1 MAKYNLAKKRNKMK
15 RFRILFDGI
24 IMGIAEI
31 VPGVSAST
39 ATLLLGIYD
48 DFLNLLE
55 SVTNFVRDF
64 LQFILRKSTR
74 VNLIKSF
81 RKIQFAYGIQLFIGM
96 VIGIVLFS
104 NIVDYFYENNKG
116 IVQAVFFGI
125 ILASIAIPIKIVK
138 KPKLADI
145 LFLIIGFLAFFTVIK
160 MGQVSDAE
168 SIPLWL
174 IFLGGT
180 ISVSGM
186 VLPGVNS
193 SFILIPLGIYELILK
208 IVKEFSRLNFSIEL
222 ITQAVIFALGVG
234 FGLITFVKVLKYAFK
249 NHITKLFSL
258 IAGIMVASLIS
269 LWPYHEVDY
278 NSGASITISV
288 ILLLSLILTLV
299 FILKTKPEEEVTLN
313 R

>member
-1 MAKYNLAKKRNKMK
+1 MK
-15 RFRILFDGI
+15 GIKNIFDGI

-55 SVTNFVRDF
+55 GVTNFVRDF
-64 LQFILRKSTR
+64 LHFIIKKISKDK
-74 VNLIKSF
+74 LIKSF
-81 RKIQFAYGIQLFIGM
+81 KKINFSYGIQLFIGM

-104 NIVDYFYENNKG
+104 NIVDYFYENNKTV
-116 IVQAVFFGI
+116 VQAIFFGI
-125 ILASIAIPIKIVK
+125 ILASIIIPVKVVK
-138 KPKLADI
+138 KPNLTDL
-145 LFLIIGFLAFFTVIK
+145 LFLIIGFVTFFSVLK
-160 MGQVSDAE
+160 MGQVSDAD

-174 IFLGGT
+174 IFIGGT

-193 SFILIPLGIYELILK
+193 SFVLIPLGVYELILK
-208 IVKEFSRLNFSIEL
+208 IVKEFSRLNFTFEL
-222 ITQAVIFALGVG
+222 ITQALVFGSGVA
-234 FGLITFVKVLKYAFK
+234 FGLISFVKVLKYAFK

-258 IAGIMVASLIS
+258 IAGIMLASLIS
-269 LWPYHEVDY
+269 LWPYQNIDY
-278 NSGASITISV
+278 TSKDSLIISV
-288 ILLLSLILTLV
+288 LLIISLLLTSV
-299 FILKTKPEEEVTLN
+299 FILKTKPEEEVTLK

>member
-1 MAKYNLAKKRNKMK
+1 MK
-15 RFRILFDGI
+15 GIKNIFDGI

-55 SVTNFVRDF
+55 GVTNFVRDF
-64 LQFILRKSTR
+64 LHFIIKKISKDK
-74 VNLIKSF
+74 LIKSF
-81 RKIQFAYGIQLFIGM
+81 KKNNFSYGIQLFIGM

-104 NIVDYFYENNKG
+104 NIVDYFYENNKTV
-116 IVQAVFFGI
+116 VQAIFFGI
-125 ILASIAIPIKIVK
+125 ILASIIIPVKVVK
-138 KPKLADI
+138 KPNLTDL
-145 LFLIIGFLAFFTVIK
+145 LFLIIGFVTFFSVLK
-160 MGQVSDAE
+160 MGQVSDAD

-174 IFLGGT
+174 IFIGGT

-193 SFILIPLGIYELILK
+193 SFVLIPLGVYELILK
-208 IVKEFSRLNFSIEL
+208 IVKEFSRLNFTFEL
-222 ITQAVIFALGVG
+222 ITQALVFGSGVA
-234 FGLITFVKVLKYAFK
+234 FGLISFVKVLKYAFK

-258 IAGIMVASLIS
+258 IAGIMLASLIS
-269 LWPYHEVDY
+269 LWPYQNIDY
-278 NSGASITISV
+278 TSKDSLIISV
-288 ILLLSLILTLV
+288 LLIISLLLTSV
-299 FILKTKPEEEVTLN
+299 FILKTKPEEEVTLK

>member
-1 MAKYNLAKKRNKMK
+1 MK
-15 RFRILFDGI
+15 RFKILFDGI
-24 IMGIAEI
+24 VMGIAEI

-55 SVTNFVRDF
+55 SVTNFIRD
-64 LQFILRKSTR
+64 LLNFILGKTTK

-81 RKIQFAYGIQLFIGM
+81 SRIKFAYGIQLFIGM
-96 VIGIVLFS
+96 VIGVVLFS
-104 NIVDYFYENNKG
+104 NIVDYFYENNQSV
-116 IVQAVFFGI
+116 VQAVFFGI

-138 KPKLADI
+138 KPKLSDI
-145 LFLIIGFLAFFTVIK
+145 LFLVIGFLAFLAVIR

-208 IVKEFSRLNFSIEL
+208 IVKEFSRLNFSMEL
-222 ITQAVIFALGVG
+222 ISQALIFALGVG

-278 NSGASITISV
+278 MSGASMTVSV
-288 ILLLSLILTLV
+288 ILLLSFILTLV

>member
-1 MAKYNLAKKRNKMK
+1 MK

>member
-1 MAKYNLAKKRNKMK
+1 MK
-15 RFRILFDGI
+15 GIKNIFNGI

-55 SVTNFVRDF
+55 GVTNFVRDF
-64 LQFILRKSTR
+64 LHFIIKRITKDK
-74 VNLIKSF
+74 LIKSF
-81 RKIQFAYGIQLFIGM
+81 KKINFAYGIQLFIGM

-104 NIVDYFYENNKG
+104 NIVDYFYENNKT
-116 IVQAVFFGI
+116 IVQAIFFGI
-125 ILASIAIPIKIVK
+125 ILASIIIPIKVVK
-138 KPKLADI
+138 KPNLTDL
-145 LFLIIGFLAFFTVIK
+145 LFLIIGFVAFFSVLK
-160 MGQVSDAE
+160 MGQVSNAD

-174 IFLGGT
+174 IFIGGT

-193 SFILIPLGIYELILK
+193 SFVLIPLGVYELILK
-208 IVKEFSRLNFSIEL
+208 MVKEFSRLNFTFEL
-222 ITQAVIFALGVG
+222 ITQALVFGSGVA
-234 FGLITFVKVLKYAFK
+234 FGLISFVKVLKYAFK

-258 IAGIMVASLIS
+258 IAGIMLASLIS
-269 LWPYHEVDY
+269 LWPYQNIDY
-278 NSGASITISV
+278 TSKDSLIISV
-288 ILLLSLILTLV
+288 LLIISLILTLG
-299 FILKTKPEEEVTLN
+299 FILKTKPEEEVTLK

>member
-1 MAKYNLAKKRNKMK
+1 MK
-15 RFRILFDGI
+15 GIKNIFNGI

-55 SVTNFVRDF
+55 GVTNFVRDL
-64 LQFILRKSTR
+64 LQFIIRKISKDK
-74 VNLIKSF
+74 LIKSF
-81 RKIQFAYGIQLFIGM
+81 KKINFAYGIQLFIGM

-104 NIVDYFYENNKG
+104 NIVDYFYENNKT
-116 IVQAVFFGI
+116 IVQAIFFGI
-125 ILASIAIPIKIVK
+125 ILASIIIPIKVVK
-138 KPKLADI
+138 KPNLTDL
-145 LFLIIGFLAFFTVIK
+145 LFLIIGFVAFFSVLK
-160 MGQVSDAE
+160 MGQVSNAD

-174 IFLGGT
+174 IFIGGT

-193 SFILIPLGIYELILK
+193 SFVLIPLGVYELILK
-208 IVKEFSRLNFSIEL
+208 MVKEFSRLNFTFEL
-222 ITQAVIFALGVG
+222 ITQALVFGSGVA
-234 FGLITFVKVLKYAFK
+234 FGLISFVKVLKYAFK

-258 IAGIMVASLIS
+258 IAGIMLASLIS
-269 LWPYHEVDY
+269 LWPYQNIDY
-278 NSGASITISV
+278 TSKDSLIISV
-288 ILLLSLILTLV
+288 LLIISLILTLG
-299 FILKTKPEEEVTLN
+299 FILKTKPEEEVTLK

>member
-1 MAKYNLAKKRNKMK
+1 MK
-15 RFRILFDGI
+15 GIKNIFNGI

-55 SVTNFVRDF
+55 GVTNFVRDL
-64 LQFILRKSTR
+64 LQFIIRKISKDK
-74 VNLIKSF
+74 LIKSF
-81 RKIQFAYGIQLFIGM
+81 KKINFAYGIQLFIGM

-104 NIVDYFYENNKG
+104 NIVDYFYENNKT
-116 IVQAVFFGI
+116 IVQAIFFGI
-125 ILASIAIPIKIVK
+125 ILASIIIPIKVVK
-138 KPKLADI
+138 KPNLTDL
-145 LFLIIGFLAFFTVIK
+145 LFLIIGFVAFFSVLK
-160 MGQVSDAE
+160 MGQVSNAD

-174 IFLGGT
+174 IFIGGT

-193 SFILIPLGIYELILK
+193 SFVLIPLGVYELILK
-208 IVKEFSRLNFSIEL
+208 MVKEFSRLNFTFEL
-222 ITQAVIFALGVG
+222 ITQALVFGSGVA
-234 FGLITFVKVLKYAFK
+234 FGLISFVKVLKYAFK

-258 IAGIMVASLIS
+258 IAGIMLASLIS
-269 LWPYHEVDY
+269 LWPYQNIDY
-278 NSGASITISV
+278 TSKDSLIISV
-288 ILLLSLILTLV
+288 LLIISLILTLG
-299 FILKTKPEEEVTLN
+299 FILKTKPEGEVTLK